1 MYPFVRTERTKWD
14 TISKKVQHPMHALWP
29 FATVNRYLNFYSL
42 FRAKRNRLFALYE
55 QQEGEYHGPDTTPT
69 PTPAPASTSVANSD
83 GESEA
88 DIVDEDFV

>member
-1 MYPFVRTERTKWD
+1 MY
-14 TISKKVQHPMHALWP
+14 
-29 FATVNRYLNFYSL
+29 Y
-42 FRAKRNRLFALYE
+42 LFAITWH
-55 QQEGEYHGPDTTPT
+55 HGPDTTPT

>member
-1 MYPFVRTERTKWD
+1 
-14 TISKKVQHPMHALWP
+14 MHALWP

-42 FRAKRNRLFALYE
+42 FRAKRTRLFALYE
-55 QQEGEYHGPDTTPT
+55 QQEGEYHGPDAT

-88 DIVDEDFV
+88 DFIDEDFV